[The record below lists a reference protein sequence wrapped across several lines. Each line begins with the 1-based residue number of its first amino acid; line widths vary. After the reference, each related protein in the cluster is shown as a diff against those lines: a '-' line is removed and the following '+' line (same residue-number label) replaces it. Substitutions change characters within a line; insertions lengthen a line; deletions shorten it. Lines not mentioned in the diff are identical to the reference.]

1 MYFLGLIVILL
12 IALAI
17 FFSPIFA
24 LVLMVLF
31 LIGLGVYKFL
41 GPGTEPEH
49 LPATEAPAGGGPVM
63 DKQEAA
69 ERGMWGEK
77 RPEEQTE
84 GGESPS

>member
-1 MYFLGLIVILL
+1 MYFLGLIAILL

-24 LVLMVLF
+24 LILMVLF
-31 LIGLGVYKFL
+31 LVGLGLYKFL

-49 LPATEAPAGGGPVM
+49 MPASEAPAGGGPVM
-63 DKQEAA
+63 GKREAT

-77 RPEEQTE
+77 RPEEQTA
-84 GGESPS
+84 GEESS

>member
-1 MYFLGLIVILL
+1 MYFIGLIVILL

-24 LVLMVLF
+24 IVLMVLF
-31 LIGLGVYKFL
+31 LIGLGAYKFL
-41 GPGTEPEH
+41 AGGTEPEH
-49 LPATEAPAGGGPVM
+49 GPVGESPAAGAVM
-63 DKQEAA
+63 SKHEAA

>member
-24 LVLMVLF
+24 VVIFLLLLV
-31 LIGLGVYKFL
+31 GLGAYKFL
-41 GPGTEPEH
+41 ARGTEPEH
-49 LPATEAPAGGGPVM
+49 APVGESPAAGAVM
-63 DKQEAA
+63 GKHEAA

-77 RPEEQTE
+77 RPEEQA
-84 GGESPS
+84 GGEEPS

>member
-31 LIGLGVYKFL
+31 LVGLGAYKFL
-41 GPGTEPEH
+41 AGGTESEH
-49 LPATEAPAGGGPVM
+49 LPASEAPAGGGPVRG
-63 DKQEAA
+63 KHEAA

-77 RPEEQTE
+77 RPEEQGE
-84 GGESPS
+84 GGESP

>member
-1 MYFLGLIVILL
+1 MYFISLIVILL

-24 LVLMVLF
+24 VILMVVF
-31 LIGLGVYKFL
+31 LLGLGAYKFF

-49 LPATEAPAGGGPVM
+49 APVSAAPAGGVPVTS
-63 DKQEAA
+63 KREAA

-77 RPEEQTE
+77 QPEEE
-84 GGESPS
+84 GEETS

>member
-24 LVLMVLF
+24 VVIFLLLLVAL
-31 LIGLGVYKFL
+31 GLYKFL
-41 GPGTEPEH
+41 ARGTEAEH
-49 LPATEAPAGGGPVM
+49 APVGESPATGAVM
-63 DKQEAA
+63 GKHEAA

-77 RPEEQTE
+77 RPEEQGE
-84 GGESPS
+84 GREPSP

>member
-1 MYFLGLIVILL
+1 MYFLALIAILL

-24 LVLMVLF
+24 VILMVLF
-31 LIGLGVYKFL
+31 LIGLGLFKFL

-49 LPATEAPAGGGPVM
+49 LPASEAPAGGGPVTG
-63 DKQEAA
+63 KHEAT

-77 RPEEQTE
+77 RPEEQAP
-84 GGESPS
+84 GGGSS